1 METGDIDA
9 NRDTLSSDPE
19 DAKWDHFR
27 EDTLFHGFHVLL
39 HQIHSARTP
48 ANPPSIGVPPESPP
62 RLWEI
67 FWYAHQQQIRR

>member
-27 EDTLFHGFHVLL
+27 EDTLLHVFHKSL
-39 HQIHSARTP
+39 HTVNDARKDTY
-48 ANPPSIGVPPESPP
+48 P
-62 RLWEI
+62 RISEL
-67 FWYAHQQQIRR
+67 FWYAHQQLARR